1 MIVRGD
7 SWNYIS
13 RGSYFYREDT
23 RKESQQWDVIVAAR
37 QRRSGSG
44 SRRGVLKTLIITD
57 NCVEH
62 GPTILPQQ
70 QQEEQQQHELQTEL
84 CSGPGHNAIFLRA
97 TNQSLISFSYKV
109 QVIDSRYESIVWTL
123 TELRLFA
130 LLPLSLSPTLA
141 VSLPLRCRR
150 HFDCVSCPIS
160 LRALECVKTCTA
172 P

>member
-1 MIVRGD
+1 M
-7 SWNYIS
+7 
-13 RGSYFYREDT
+13 
-23 RKESQQWDVIVAAR
+23 
-37 QRRSGSG
+37 
-44 SRRGVLKTLIITD
+44 LKTLIITD

-123 TELRLFA
+123 TELWLFA
-130 LLPLSLSPTLA
+130 LLSLSLS
-141 VSLPLRCRR
+141 LPLLLSPSRYVVVVTLIAFRAQL
-150 HFDCVSCPIS
+150 VSEHLS
-160 LRALECVKTCTA
+160 A
-172 P
+172 